1 MMLTLLMLME
11 IFIYGMAI
19 LGLMLD
25 RLLVQQVQRVLQV
38 VMEVLL
44 LKQQHHLQTHK
55 MVTHGLTPLMERFM
69 FITILIG

>member
-1 MMLTLLMLME
+1 MMHTLLMLME

-25 RLLVQQVQRVLQV
+25 KLLVQLVLREQQV

-44 LKQQHHLQTHK
+44 LKQQHHLQIHK
-55 MVTHGLTPLMERFM
+55 MVTHGLTPLMEKFM
-69 FITILIG
+69 FTTILTG